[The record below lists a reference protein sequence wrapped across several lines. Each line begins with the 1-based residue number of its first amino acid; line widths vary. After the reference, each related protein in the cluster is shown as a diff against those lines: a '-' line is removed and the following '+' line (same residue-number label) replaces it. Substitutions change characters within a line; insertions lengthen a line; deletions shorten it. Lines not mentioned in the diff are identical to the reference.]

1 MVIINDV
8 GPRDGLQSQAKILDV
23 NDRVRLIRAIAD
35 SGINN
40 IEVGA
45 FVSPKAVP
53 AMAATDE
60 VLNQTQDLNQVNQT
74 VLIPNQRGYEL
85 AKAAGA
91 KRVAMVLYATDG
103 MSLKN
108 VKMTAAESEANAK
121 SICALAAQDGISV
134 AVYIAVSFGCP
145 FDGDV
150 ELTHVGEL
158 VGRYFEYGVDEIV
171 LADTIGA
178 ANPAQVKQ
186 TFAPITATFGSDKL
200 AAHFHDTR
208 AMGLANVYSA
218 YEAGVRKFD
227 ASIGG
232 LGGCPFA
239 PGASGNV
246 ATEDVVMM
254 FQQMGVGTGVDM
266 TALLQASNLA
276 IELTGTTKGGRAR
289 PWLDGQTTKLKQ
301 A

>member
-289 PWLDGQTTKLKQ
+289 PWLDGQSTKLKQ

>member
-8 GPRDGLQSQAKILDV
+8 GPRDGLQSQAKILTADQRI
-23 NDRVRLIRAIAD
+23 NLIRTIATA
-35 SGINN
+35 GIQC

-53 AMAATDE
+53 AMAGTDQ
-60 VLNQTQDLNQVNQT
+60 VLQGIADLSGVSQT
-74 VLIPNQRGYEL
+74 VLIPNQRGYEI

-91 KRVAMVLYATDG
+91 KRVGMVLYATQG
-103 MSLKN
+103 MSVKN
-108 VKMTAAESEANAK
+108 VNMSIADVEKNTQGIVQLAK
-121 SICALAAQDGISV
+121 DDGIEVS
-134 AVYIAVSFGCP
+134 AYIATSFGCP

-150 ELTHVGEL
+150 EPEHIGEL
-158 VGRYFEYGVDEIV
+158 VSRYFDYGVDEIV

-178 ANPAQVKQ
+178 ANPAQVKE
-186 TFAPITATFGSDKL
+186 TFAPITDKHGSAKL
-200 AAHFHDTR
+200 GAHFHDTR

-218 YEAGVRKFD
+218 YEVGVRKFD

-254 FQQMGVGTGVDM
+254 FQQMGVETGVDM
-266 TALLQASNLA
+266 PALLQASNLA

-289 PWLDGQTTKLKQ
+289 PWLDGQLEKLKQ